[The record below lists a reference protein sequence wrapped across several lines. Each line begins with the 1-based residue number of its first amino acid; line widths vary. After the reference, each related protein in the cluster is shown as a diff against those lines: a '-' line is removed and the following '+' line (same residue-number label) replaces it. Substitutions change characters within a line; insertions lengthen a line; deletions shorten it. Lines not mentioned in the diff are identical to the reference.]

1 LFTPFELAHASK
13 SHFVNTSEQC
23 ACLKKQWAYAMERNQ
38 IVESYEPV
46 SGKSRN
52 RRGLSRIPYSMGA
65 EQRIGGGVDGMI
77 DIARLENE
85 SGRINR

>member
-1 LFTPFELAHASK
+1 
-13 SHFVNTSEQC
+13 
-23 ACLKKQWAYAMERNQ
+23 MERNQ

-52 RRGLSRIPYSMGA
+52 RRGLSQMPNSMDA
-65 EQRIGGGVDGMI
+65 EKRIGGGVDGRI